1 MQNGFIES
9 FNGRLQD
16 ELLNETLFTSLAQ
29 ARVTTALWRAYL
41 RSVIDRVD
49 ADGTEIR
56 IHGGKM
62 FWSGLRWRMG
72 RSGRSIQFRSEM
84 AHPTRFER
92 VTFAFGGRRSIQLSY
107 GCFAKAGAT

>member
-56 IHGGKM
+56 IHGARCFGAACDGEWGDQAGVSSFVRK
-62 FWSGLRWRMG
+62 WRTAPG
-72 RSGRSIQFRSEM
+72 DDENYVYAIALHNS
-84 AHPTRFER
+84 P
-92 VTFAFGGRRSIQLSY
+92 
-107 GCFAKAGAT
+107 